1 MYNMGYG
8 YAPIVMFVFNRPKHF
23 LETVEALSKCP
34 EASESELF
42 VFSDGPKTEKDS
54 IKVSQVRK
62 YVRMEMAKRRFANV
76 RLEERKVNFGM
87 AKNVIEAVT
96 QVLNRYGRCIVIED
110 DALCSPYLLKF
121 FNAAL
126 EYYEDNEKVG
136 AIAGYTPAIEFPEE
150 YNKDVFT
157 AYRPCSY
164 SWAVWKRS
172 WDNIDW
178 ELENIKDF
186 YNDLSLVKKL
196 NSNGSD
202 RYDRLCRVAEG
213 KSSSWSVRF
222 HAHLVKNDMLT
233 VYPRYSHILNTGVDV
248 NNANNTNAIEDQ
260 DMNSIDLNLAKG
272 DFEFIDDLEPDV
284 EVQLAMRKHYS
295 GDAVTE
301 AKRFAKALFNKAVK
315 R

>member
-8 YAPIVMFVFNRPKHF
+8 CAPIVMFVFNRPKHF

-76 RLEERKVNFGM
+76 RLEERKVNYGM

-96 QVLNRYGRCIVIED
+96 QVVNRYGRCIVVED

-121 FNAAL
+121 FNSAL
-126 EYYEDNEKVG
+126 DYYEDNEKIG
-136 AIAGYTPAIEFPEE
+136 AIAGYTPGFEFPES
-150 YNKDVFT
+150 YTKDYFT
-157 AYRPCSY
+157 AYRPSSY
-164 SWAVWKRS
+164 SWAVWRRS
-172 WDNIDW
+172 WEDVDW
-178 ELENIKDF
+178 ELKNIKDF

-196 NSNGSD
+196 NLNGTD
-202 RYDRLCRVAEG
+202 RYDRLCKVADG

-222 HAHLVKNDMLT
+222 HAHLVKNDLLT
-233 VYPRYSHILNTGVDV
+233 LYPRYSYIYNTGIDV
-248 NNANNTNAIEDQ
+248 NADARQAIEDQ
-260 DMNSIDLNLAKG
+260 NMNAIDLARAK
-272 DFEFIDDLEPDV
+272 DEIEFSDDIDPDADI
-284 EVQLAMRKHYS
+284 QLAMRKHYS

-301 AKRFAKALFNKAVK
+301 AKRFAKALFNKATK